1 MEKSFSRRRLIVDLL
16 RRGVSPAYA
25 CRVTRELAEHSE
37 DLAESG
43 LDTPAGVG
51 DVELLAAG
59 IAETYRKRTFA
70 GRHPI
75 LSFAVAPFPL
85 LIAAIVG
92 FWTVGVLIVLASVR
106 LTNYWGFVA
115 VLLHPLSMFVPA
127 MTITWL
133 VCRLARGAGLTW
145 QRAVLACLPILAVAF
160 LFNSVLQLNDWD
172 GEGHGALMFGIN
184 LPLGP
189 LFGPAFGKP
198 GWGLPMVWTPLAR
211 VALPLCVM
219 LWMFLRERALADAV
233 LLENGES
240 RDDDTCDP
248 RPLAAREAA

>member
-1 MEKSFSRRRLIVDLL
+1 LWISS
-16 RRGVSPAYA
+16 GAA
-25 CRVTRELAEHSE
+25 CRVTRELAEHAE

-51 DVELLAAG
+51 DAELLAAG
-59 IAETYRKRTFA
+59 IVESYRKRTFA

-85 LIAAIVG
+85 LIAAIAG
-92 FWTVGVLIVLASVR
+92 FWTVGVLLVFASMW

-127 MTITWL
+127 MVVAWF

-145 QRAVLACLPILAVAF
+145 RRAGLACLPILVFSF
-160 LFNSVLQLNDWD
+160 LFISSLRLDDWD

-198 GWGLPMVWTPLAR
+198 SWGLPMVWTPLAR
-211 VALPLCVM
+211 LVLPLCVM

-240 RDDDTCDP
+240 SDSDTCDP
-248 RPLAAREAA
+248 GPLAAREAA

>member
-1 MEKSFSRRRLIVDLL
+1 MEKSFSRKRLIVDLL

-25 CRVTRELAEHSE
+25 CRVTRELADHAE
-37 DLAESG
+37 DLSESG

-51 DVELLAAG
+51 EVERLADE
-59 IAETYRKRTFA
+59 IVESYRKRTFA

-75 LSFAVAPFPL
+75 WSFAVAPLPL
-85 LIAAIVG
+85 LIGAIAA
-92 FWTVGVLIVLASVR
+92 FWTVGVLLVLASMR

-115 VLLHPLSMFVPA
+115 VALHPFSMFVPA

-145 QRAVLACLPILAVAF
+145 RRAALACLPILAVAF
-160 LFNSVLQLNDWD
+160 LFNSVLKMDDWD

-198 GWGLPMVWTPLAR
+198 TWALPMVWTPLAR

-219 LWMFLRERALADAV
+219 VWMFLRERTLADAA
-233 LLENGES
+233 LSEDGEN
-240 RDDDTCDP
+240 RDGGTCDHG
-248 RPLAAREAA
+248 PLAAREAA

>member
-1 MEKSFSRRRLIVDLL
+1 MEKSFSRKRLIVDLM

-25 CRVTRELAEHSE
+25 SRVTRELAEHAD

-43 LDTPAGVG
+43 LDAPAGVG

-59 IAETYRKRTFA
+59 IAESYRQRTFA

-85 LIAAIVG
+85 IVVANVG
-92 FWTVGVLIVLASVR
+92 LWTVGVLLVFAMR
-106 LTNYWGFVA
+106 FTNYWGLVA

-133 VCRLARGAGLTW
+133 VCRLARGAGLRW
-145 QRAVLACLPILAVAF
+145 QRTALACLPILVVAF
-160 LFNSVLQLNDWD
+160 LFLSVLKLDDWD

-189 LFGPAFGKP
+189 IFGPAFGKP
-198 GWGLPMVWTPLAR
+198 TWALPMVWTPLAR
-211 VALPLCVM
+211 VALSLCVM
-219 LWMFLRERALADAV
+219 LWMSLRECALANTV
-233 LLENGES
+233 LLENGAS
-240 RDDDTCDP
+240 RGNDTCDP
-248 RPLAAREAA
+248 GPLTAREAA

>member
-1 MEKSFSRRRLIVDLL
+1 MEKSFSRKRLIVDLL
-16 RRGVSPAYA
+16 RRGVSPGYA
-25 CRVTRELAEHSE
+25 CRVTKELAEHAQ

-51 DVELLAAG
+51 DVDILAAG
-59 IAETYRKRTFA
+59 IAESYRKRTFA

-85 LIAAIVG
+85 LIVAIVG
-92 FWTVGVLIVLASVR
+92 FWTVGVLLVFASMW

-115 VLLHPLSMFVPA
+115 LLLHPLSMFVPA
-127 MTITWL
+127 MAITWL

-145 QRAVLACLPILAVAF
+145 QRAVSACLPILAVVF
-160 LFNSVLQLNDWD
+160 LFHSVLKLDDWE

-189 LFGPAFGKP
+189 IFGPAFGKP
-198 GWGLPMVWTPLAR
+198 TWALPMVWTPLAR

-219 LWMFLRERALADAV
+219 LWMFLRERALANTV

-240 RDDDTCDP
+240 RDNDTRDP
-248 RPLAAREAA
+248 GPLAAREAA

>member
-1 MEKSFSRRRLIVDLL
+1 MEKSFSRKRLIVDLL

-25 CRVTRELAEHSE
+25 CRVTRELAEHAD

-43 LDTPAGVG
+43 LETPAGVG
-51 DVELLAAG
+51 DVGLLAAG
-59 IAETYRKRTFA
+59 IVESYRKRTFA

-85 LIAAIVG
+85 MIVAIVG
-92 FWTVGVLIVLASVR
+92 FWAVGVLLIFASMR
-106 LTNYWGFVA
+106 LTNYAGLVGLFVQS
-115 VLLHPLSMFVPA
+115 LSMFVPA
-127 MTITWL
+127 MVVAWF

-145 QRAVLACLPILAVAF
+145 QRAALACLPILAVAF
-160 LFNSVLQLNDWD
+160 LFNSLLKLADLD
-172 GEGHGALMFGIN
+172 GEAHGVLMFGIN

-189 LFGPAFGKP
+189 LFGPVFGKP
-198 GWGLPMVWTPLAR
+198 SWGLPMVWTPLGR

-240 RDDDTCDP
+240 RDNDTCDP
-248 RPLAAREAA
+248 GPLAAREAA